1 MLDKYVLYC
10 NLSAKGEFLMIQDP
24 IDVVWCFVG
33 ILVWPG
39 LTLCIIL
46 WSLGH
51 PILGIIALISVEST
65 TKVRTIL
72 KERVVSTDGTVLKE
86 TETITEKEK

>member
-1 MLDKYVLYC
+1 M
-10 NLSAKGEFLMIQDP
+10 ADP
-24 IDVVWCFVG
+24 INVFWCFIG

-51 PILGIIALISVEST
+51 PILGIIALLSVEST
-65 TKVRTIL
+65 TKIRKVVKKQVIDSNTGQVV
-72 KERVVSTDGTVLKE
+72 KEVVKE
-86 TETITEKEK
+86 TESEE

>member
-1 MLDKYVLYC
+1 M
-10 NLSAKGEFLMIQDP
+10 QDP
-24 IDVVWCFVG
+24 VNVFWCFIG

-51 PILGIIALISVEST
+51 PILGIIALLSVEST
-65 TKVRTIL
+65 TKIR
-72 KERVVSTDGTVLKE
+72 KVVKKQFIDSNTGRIVKE
-86 TETITEKEK
+86 TEHEE